1 MRRAAEVVNKD
12 DQRKTPITS
21 AISDRMR
28 ENNKRMSMLST
39 DAPSDLAAQGLTR
52 ELVEFETWMLIP
64 AMVNERGEGIS
75 SYDIATRVGAVMR
88 DVPMTSEGRDDLLT
102 LTANHMNV
110 LVHKA
115 DQAKGLSL

>member
-1 MRRAAEVVNKD
+1 MDVDPRDSERAREKALA
-12 DQRKTPITS
+12 RTTS
-21 AISDRMR
+21 
-28 ENNKRMSMLST
+28 
-39 DAPSDLAAQGLTR
+39 PP
-52 ELVEFETWMLIP
+52 W
-64 AMVNERGEGIS
+64 
-75 SYDIATRVGAVMR
+75 VGAVMR